1 MSQLNGSNIGENQLS
16 DDDIRYL
23 QNLYYNSESPVG
35 YSNADRIWKYVRL
48 TGDRDLTKKDIER
61 WLSRQE
67 TFTLHKPARRKFPRP
82 KVIAFYRNFQWDS
95 DTANMVKFEKNNNGY
110 KYFVVF
116 IDIFTRYLYTVPLKS
131 LQGEEMV
138 EAMKSTFSK
147 ARAKPLNMRT
157 DKGSEYKN
165 RYVKKFLKD
174 SEVNHIF
181 TNFETKANYAER
193 VIKTIKLKL
202 FKYLTYKESENW
214 VSELEKFTKGYNKS
228 FHRSLKMSPLEA
240 LDADSY
246 KVWQNLYQPI
256 HGIDYNNYKKGKYKY
271 EVGDQ
276 VKISYLK
283 GTFDREYSEK
293 WSTEVFRIIERKKN
307 QSIPM
312 YKLKDYDNDIIE
324 GYFYEAELQPAY
336 IDDETVY
343 KVEKIINKRKRK
355 GVKEVLV
362 KWKGWPDKYNSW
374 VKERDLKD
382 IT

>member
-1 MSQLNGSNIGENQLS
+1 
-16 DDDIRYL
+16 
-23 QNLYYNSESPVG
+23 
-35 YSNADRIWKYVRL
+35 
-48 TGDRDLTKKDIER
+48 
-61 WLSRQE
+61 
-67 TFTLHKPARRKFPRP
+67 
-82 KVIAFYRNFQWDS
+82 
-95 DTANMVKFEKNNNGY
+95 MVKFEKNNNGY

-174 SEVNHIF
+174 SGVNHIF

-256 HGIDYNNYKKGKYKY
+256 HGIDYNNYKKGKKAKDHYLIKKQDKNNPVAHSEFLLLLIYVHCPSERETIVGLLEEKDLLFSLSHHRFLWLMIHKLPIDSHGEDSDNLLRLTLQENMVNHPEYNAQFNDLFNLRENDQPIVAEPQHYIQSAIACLESIGLEKYKQY
-271 EVGDQ
+271 CKQ
-276 VKISYLK
+276 KITQLN
-283 GTFDREYSEK
+283 SEQDLEK
-293 WSTEVFRIIERKKN
+293 I
-307 QSIPM
+307 
-312 YKLKDYDNDIIE
+312 
-324 GYFYEAELQPAY
+324 GYFYQELLTTESQL
-336 IDDETVY
+336 
-343 KVEKIINKRKRK
+343 
-355 GVKEVLV
+355 KELV
-362 KWKGWPDKYNSW
+362 QQ
-374 VKERDLKD
+374 RMH
-382 IT
+382 